1 MYYIGIDLGGTNI
14 AVGVVDSEGRIVA
27 KAETPTLAQRPYQEV
42 IRDMALC
49 SRQAMKNANITED
62 EVASIGIG
70 IPGVARDGVIIFC
83 TNLGWHDIPMEA
95 ELRKYI
101 DKPIFM
107 DNDATVAGWAEHQAG
122 VSRGTN
128 SSVFLT
134 LGTGVGAGIV
144 LNGKIWAGEHG
155 AGSELGHVV
164 LVAGGDLCT
173 CGKRGCTERYC
184 SASAIIRMAK
194 EACAKNPENAIMT
207 AAGGDPEKINAKIVI
222 DAAKAGDPVA
232 VEVFDKYAHYLALAV
247 NNIISFFDPDMI
259 ILGGGVSRAGDFLLQ
274 AVKDRLPEYLFYPTL
289 EQPALVLASL
299 GNDAG
304 IIGAALLG
312 Q

>member
-1 MYYIGIDLGGTNI
+1 
-14 AVGVVDSEGRIVA
+14 
-27 KAETPTLAQRPYQEV
+27 
-42 IRDMALC
+42 MALC
-49 SRQAMKNANITED
+49 TKRAIENANITED

-70 IPGVARDGVIIFC
+70 IPGVAINGVIIFC

-95 ELRKYI
+95 EFRKYI

-134 LGTGVGAGIV
+134 LGTGVGGGIV

-155 AGSELGHVV
+155 AGSEIGHTV

-194 EACAKNPENAIMT
+194 EACVQNPESEILT
-207 AAGGDPEKINAKIVI
+207 AAGGDPEKINAKIVF

-232 VEVFDKYAHYLALAV
+232 LEVFDKYAHYLALAV
-247 NNIISFFDPDMI
+247 NNVISFFDPDMI
-259 ILGGGVSRAGDFLLQ
+259 ILGGGVSRAGAFLLD
-274 AVKDRLPEYLFYPTL
+274 AVLPRIPTTDRLDPRTL
-289 EQPALVLASL
+289 PSIVLAQL
-299 GNDAG
+299 GSEAG
-304 IIGAALLG
+304 VIGAAML